1 MRTTIDIPK
10 DLMDEAMKVTKY
22 RTKTA
27 LIIDA
32 LQQIIQQHKI
42 QGLKKYKGRVD
53 LEVDLNVIRD
63 RDENT
68 GR

>member
-10 DLMDEAMKVTKY
+10 ELIEEAMKITKC
-22 RTKTA
+22 RSKTA
-27 LIIDA
+27 LIKDA

-42 QGLKKYKGRVD
+42 QDLKKYNGRLD
-53 LEVDLNVIRD
+53 IDVDLNVTRD

-68 GR
+68 SR